1 MRFHRKAE
9 SMSMSEQSSPVAPT
23 IPESSPKAPAMTQK
37 EVIRVLAGLMLG
49 MFVAIISGTVVST
62 SLPRIIADLN
72 GGQVAYTWVVTA
84 SLLAMTVS
92 TPIWGKLA
100 DLFDRKQLLQL
111 ALIIFVTASAMAGQS
126 QNAEMLIAFRVLQGL
141 GTGGLMAL
149 VQIVMADIISPRDRG
164 RYMGV
169 LGAIMS
175 VGTIGG
181 PLLGGIITDS
191 LGWRWTF
198 YVAVPIAAI
207 ALVVIRRTL
216 VLPERPVRAV
226 TIDYLGAVLISSGV
240 SLLLI
245 WVSLG
250 GSMFAWG
257 EPVSLLIIAGAFGL
271 LVTAVWAERRAE
283 EPIIPLELFRNRT
296 ITLAVIGS
304 VGLGVMMFATA
315 VFLGQYMQLARGQ
328 SPTISGMFT
337 IPMVLGS
344 LTSSTVGGQY
354 ITRTGKW
361 KPVMMIGAVL
371 TLVGYFS
378 LGTLSVDTSL
388 VMLCIYMAL
397 VGLGTG
403 AVTQNMV
410 LVVQNVSPVHQ
421 LGVASSLVAF
431 FRSLGGATGVAAL
444 GAVLGSR
451 VTTLVADGLARIGV
465 ESSELSGGAIPNLS
479 ELPEPV
485 RQVVEASYGEAIGN
499 VYMLIFP
506 LAIVAIITV
515 VMLPN
520 IPLGTMSGADK
531 LAAER
536 AAAPAKDQ
544 AQPRPAR
551 QPEPRLAR
559 EGVQS

>member
-23 IPESSPKAPAMTQK
+23 IPESSPKATAMTQK

-62 SLPRIIADLN
+62 SLPRIISDLN

-271 LVTAVWAERRAE
+271 LASAVWAERRAE
-283 EPIIPLELFRNRT
+283 EPIIPL
-296 ITLAVIGS
+296 
-304 VGLGVMMFATA
+304 
-315 VFLGQYMQLARGQ
+315 
-328 SPTISGMFT
+328 
-337 IPMVLGS
+337 
-344 LTSSTVGGQY
+344 
-354 ITRTGKW
+354 
-361 KPVMMIGAVL
+361 
-371 TLVGYFS
+371 
-378 LGTLSVDTSL
+378 
-388 VMLCIYMAL
+388 
-397 VGLGTG
+397 
-403 AVTQNMV
+403 
-410 LVVQNVSPVHQ
+410 
-421 LGVASSLVAF
+421 
-431 FRSLGGATGVAAL
+431 
-444 GAVLGSR
+444 
-451 VTTLVADGLARIGV
+451 
-465 ESSELSGGAIPNLS
+465 
-479 ELPEPV
+479 
-485 RQVVEASYGEAIGN
+485 
-499 VYMLIFP
+499 
-506 LAIVAIITV
+506 
-515 VMLPN
+515 
-520 IPLGTMSGADK
+520 
-531 LAAER
+531 
-536 AAAPAKDQ
+536 
-544 AQPRPAR
+544 
-551 QPEPRLAR
+551 
-559 EGVQS
+559 